1 MMEALLM
8 TRLNSA
14 LVRTIVAACG
24 VEIEFECVYTGRNRV
39 DMENQV
45 EILILNL
52 INSKNVC
59 IM

>member
-8 TRLNSA
+8 SRLNSA
-14 LVRTIVAACG
+14 LVRIIVAACG

-59 IM
+59 TM